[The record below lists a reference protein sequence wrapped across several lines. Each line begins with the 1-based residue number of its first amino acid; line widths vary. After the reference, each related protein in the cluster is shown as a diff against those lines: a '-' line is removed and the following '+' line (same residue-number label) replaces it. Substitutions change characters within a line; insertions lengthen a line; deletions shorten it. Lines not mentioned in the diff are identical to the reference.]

1 MSIHLAIIAI
11 RLIVV
16 LLGALIVYLALKSY
30 RKNNSS
36 AMLLLGIGFGI
47 ITASA
52 VLEGILFEF
61 FGFNLLDTHLIESI
75 GIALGFIV
83 IIYSIFGPKT

>member
-1 MSIHLAIIAI
+1 MTLHFAIIAV

-36 AMLLLGIGFGI
+36 AMLFLGIGFGI

-52 VLEGILFEF
+52 VVEGILFEF
-61 FGFNLLDTHLIESI
+61 FGFSLLDTHLIESL
-75 GIALGFIV
+75 GLALGFSV

>member
-1 MSIHLAIIAI
+1 MTLYPAIMIV

-16 LLGALIVYLALKSY
+16 LLGIIIVYLALKSY
-30 RKNNSS
+30 KKNTST
-36 AMLLLGIGFGI
+36 AMLALGLGFAI

-52 VLEGILFEF
+52 VMEGILFEF
-61 FGFNLLDTHLIESI
+61 FGFSLIDTHLIESL
-75 GIALGFIV
+75 GIALGFSV